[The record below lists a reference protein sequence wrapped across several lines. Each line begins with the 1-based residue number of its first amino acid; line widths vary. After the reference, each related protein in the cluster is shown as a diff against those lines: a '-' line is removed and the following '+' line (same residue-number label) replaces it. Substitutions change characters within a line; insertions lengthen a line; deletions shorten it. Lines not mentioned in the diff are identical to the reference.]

1 MSGYAIFRAEKIT
14 SSSEMS
20 SRYNHNYRV
29 FDVAH
34 ADLLKKEQNVE
45 LINSNGKTYQE
56 LFDDEM
62 SRLRIAG
69 LNYGTQRKNA
79 VPGIEIFMGYSYDAE
94 GEISVDEWAKKSME
108 WLDKT
113 FNPEGHTIRFVD
125 RSGIE
130 RSLASDNIKAAV
142 LHRDESAAH
151 IHAFVVPID
160 DKGKLSAKFYT
171 RDRNAMSHLQSDY
184 AEAVKEFGLKRGV
197 KHSLATHE
205 DITKY
210 HSYIKEAVSSE
221 LPFPDQ
227 GEDIMSYRDRANIEF
242 QKEKAQH
249 RQDIA
254 DLEQKII
261 EARAESLEEIMTMS
275 SRYEK
280 SGRQMEKIAREFGV
294 DELSD
299 GDVRQIRRVY
309 KETESFKKAVEDYP
323 DRQEAERAMAA
334 FRQMVEWQQERDRQ
348 LQKKDKEKE

>member
-14 SSSEMS
+14 SSSEMA

-34 ADLLKKEQNVE
+34 ADLLKKEENVE
-45 LINSNGKTYQE
+45 LVNSNGKTYQE

-62 SRLRIAG
+62 ARLRMAG
-69 LNYGTQRKNA
+69 HNFSNRRKDA
-79 VPGIEIFMGYSYDAE
+79 VPGIEIFMGYSYDVE
-94 GEISVDEWAKKSME
+94 GEISIDEWAKKSME

-113 FNPEGHTIRFVD
+113 FNPEGHTIKFTD
-125 RSGIE
+125 RYGIE
-130 RSLASDNIKAAV
+130 RTLTSDNIKAAV
-142 LHRDESAAH
+142 LHKDESAAH

-160 DKGKLSAKFYT
+160 DKGNLSAKYYT
-171 RDRNAMSHLQSDY
+171 RDRDAMSRLQSEY
-184 AEAVKEFGLKRGV
+184 AEAVKEFGLKRGA

-221 LPFPDQ
+221 LPFPNP
-227 GEDIMSYRDRANIEF
+227 GEDIMSYRERANEEF
-242 QKEKAQH
+242 QKEKSQH

-261 EARAESLEEIMTMS
+261 EARAESMDEIIGMS

-280 SGRQMEKIAREFGV
+280 TGRQMDKIAKEFGV

-299 GDVRQIRRVY
+299 SDVRQIRRVY
-309 KETESFKKAVEDYP
+309 KETESFKKAVAEYP
-323 DRQEAERAMAA
+323 DRDEAERAMAV
-334 FRQMVEWQQERDRQ
+334 FRQMVEWQQERERQ
-348 LQKKDKEKE
+348 MRKEEKEKE